1 MDQQKAEVHNLHN
14 PETCKGPDPVFIYIS
29 VKNRVFLNRIRM
41 RHKVIRKVLIS
52 PNKNKSSRNV
62 TEENEIPF

>member
-1 MDQQKAEVHNLHN
+1 MDKQKAEVRNLRN
-14 PETCKGPDPVFIYIS
+14 PETCKGPDPVFIYVS
-29 VKNRVFLNRIRM
+29 VKNSFSLNRIRM